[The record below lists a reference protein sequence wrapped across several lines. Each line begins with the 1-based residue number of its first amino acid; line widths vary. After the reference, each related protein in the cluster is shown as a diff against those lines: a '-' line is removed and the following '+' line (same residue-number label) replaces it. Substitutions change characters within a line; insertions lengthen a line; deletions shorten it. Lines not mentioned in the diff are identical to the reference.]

1 MSSLCPGQ
9 SHVRLSYAFLRG
21 NTQQSREWMNEW
33 MNERK
38 EVCSLQSIKVLILM
52 FYLFMCEILSLMLRS
67 HQNKHWYKQEFYKH
81 FTVLKPH
88 GRLLMTLPSSVT
100 VLKLAK
106 GSSVLAECNSRTNKS
121 WLHTY
126 ETYGLGVG
134 VLDGLQSGCHVSSSA
149 SGFMGGPHE
158 ATDFYIVP
166 FTKHHV
172 NRIMF
177 SFKNL
182 SARSQFRKRS
192 RFSINFSSNWRILQE
207 TQ

>member
-1 MSSLCPGQ
+1 
-9 SHVRLSYAFLRG
+9 
-21 NTQQSREWMNEW
+21 MNEW
-33 MNERK
+33 K
-38 EVCSLQSIKVLILM
+38 EVYSLQSIKVPILVAY
-52 FYLFMCEILSLMLRS
+52 FICVKYFLESFIPTKINTGKEKS
-67 HQNKHWYKQEFYKH
+67 FYKR
-81 FTVLKPH
+81 FAVLKPH
-88 GRLLMTLPSSVT
+88 GRLLMTLPSSVI
-100 VLKLAK
+100 VLKLAR
-106 GSSVLAECNSRTNKS
+106 GSSVLTECNSRTNKS

-149 SGFMGGPHE
+149 WGFMGGPHE

-177 SFKNL
+177 SFKNT
-182 SARSQFRKRS
+182 SARSQFRKNS
-192 RFSINFSSNWRILQE
+192 RFSINFSSNWGILRE